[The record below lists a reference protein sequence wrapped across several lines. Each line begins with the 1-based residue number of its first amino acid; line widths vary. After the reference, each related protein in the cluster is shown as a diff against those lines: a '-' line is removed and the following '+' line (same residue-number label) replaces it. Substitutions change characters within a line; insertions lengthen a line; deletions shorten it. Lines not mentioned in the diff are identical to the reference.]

1 MQMLTSVYLGYGS
14 PHGSQDPGATN
25 LNFLRNI
32 ANPMQKKVTRGEF
45 LVSMLDAQSNTV
57 QMANQPRDEARSLI
71 ASPHKLGGRN
81 SIVKHNG

>member
-1 MQMLTSVYLGYGS
+1 MMQMLTSVYLGYGS

-45 LVSMLDAQSNTV
+45 
-57 QMANQPRDEARSLI
+57 
-71 ASPHKLGGRN
+71 
-81 SIVKHNG
+81 